1 MDNLSLIFEKLSLTD
16 KNEIGE
22 TIEKI
27 DKTKI
32 DKLDDLNNICESLNN
47 LKLDNF
53 DDNIKPII
61 KKTIITNVINIG
73 MILKNKQKCI
83 FIQKDNFI
91 PKYIF

>member
-16 KNEIGE
+16 KNEISE